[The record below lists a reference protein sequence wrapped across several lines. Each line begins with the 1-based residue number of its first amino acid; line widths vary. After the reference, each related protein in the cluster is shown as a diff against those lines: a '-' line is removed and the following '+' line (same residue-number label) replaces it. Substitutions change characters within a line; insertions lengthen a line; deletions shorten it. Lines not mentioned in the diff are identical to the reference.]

1 MAPSARSEEL
11 SALIR
16 MQVGRG
22 RSDRISL
29 FDVRHGGEISAF
41 RNNKIQGFFGRGT
54 LDGLDDH
61 APRRFD
67 FVLGRSVD
75 ARGYSGGY
83 SALMA
88 SIGSTLAARAA
99 GQRLAPTE
107 TARITTGVM
116 TKVSGSSGPTPYSMA
131 RIRRVANNAP
141 INPIANPGTTARM
154 ASPRMSAR
162 TPAPLAPRAMRTPS
176 SRCRCATV
184 YARTP

>member
-29 FDVRHGGEISAF
+29 FDVRDGGEISAF
-41 RNNKIQGFFGRGT
+41 RNNKIQGCFGRGT

-99 GQRLAPTE
+99 GQRLAPSE

-116 TKVSGSSGPTPYSMA
+116 TKGSGSSGATPYSMA
-131 RIRRVANNAP
+131 RITRGADKAP
-141 INPIANPGTTARM
+141 INPIANPRPPPGKAD
-154 ASPRMSAR
+154 PRM
-162 TPAPLAPRAMRTPS
+162 
-176 SRCRCATV
+176 
-184 YARTP
+184 